1 MSVQTHLPPSH
12 SPAFTSKTAS
22 GLYSAAENG
31 NGPSSSSQ
39 RSPPLS
45 PKNPQAILTPS
56 RGGDHIMSIDRSP
69 SRGPAA
75 ISDGPG
81 WKKLTPQR
89 IGKAIGARFMRAA
102 RRGNLPFLFIFFSC
116 TIVFFSALAGIGYQE
131 PRPVDSADVSTV
143 PTVAAGQN
151 GGFKFGG
158 PVFDPANDKLHL
170 EKVMAEQR
178 ELEEAWAR
186 KRRPKDGAWMR
197 KQRDD
202 KAIRRIPTPTTKA
215 AAMIETAVAQLTD
228 KSDDSAEGVVK
239 REEASIA
246 TAVKTQSATATDV
259 PIA

>member
-1 MSVQTHLPPSH
+1 MSPFARTFFFFIL
-12 SPAFTSKTAS
+12 
-22 GLYSAAENG
+22 
-31 NGPSSSSQ
+31 SQ
-39 RSPPLS
+39 VL
-45 PKNPQAILTPS
+45 KLK
-56 RGGDHIMSIDRSP
+56 GGYD
-69 SRGPAA
+69 
-75 ISDGPG
+75 
-81 WKKLTPQR
+81 
-89 IGKAIGARFMRAA
+89 
-102 RRGNLPFLFIFFSC
+102 SC

-186 KRRPKDGAWMR
+186 KRRPKDVSTVQSFFISYSSFMQQLIDLVFFSQGAWMR

-215 AAMIETAVAQLTD
+215 AAMVETAVAQLTD
-228 KSDDSAEGVVK
+228 KSDVSAEGVVK

-259 PIA
+259 PNA

>member
-1 MSVQTHLPPSH
+1 MSPFARTFFFFIL
-12 SPAFTSKTAS
+12 
-22 GLYSAAENG
+22 
-31 NGPSSSSQ
+31 SQ
-39 RSPPLS
+39 VL
-45 PKNPQAILTPS
+45 KLK
-56 RGGDHIMSIDRSP
+56 GGYD
-69 SRGPAA
+69 
-75 ISDGPG
+75 
-81 WKKLTPQR
+81 
-89 IGKAIGARFMRAA
+89 
-102 RRGNLPFLFIFFSC
+102 SC

-186 KRRPKDGAWMR
+186 KRRPKDVSTVQSFFISYSSFMQQLIDLVFFSQGAWMR

-215 AAMIETAVAQLTD
+215 AAMVETAVAQLTD
-228 KSDDSAEGVVK
+228 KSDVSAEGVVK
-239 REEASIA
+239 REETSIA

-259 PIA
+259 PNA

>member
-1 MSVQTHLPPSH
+1 MSPFARTFFFFFL
-12 SPAFTSKTAS
+12 
-22 GLYSAAENG
+22 
-31 NGPSSSSQ
+31 SQ
-39 RSPPLS
+39 DL
-45 PKNPQAILTPS
+45 KLK
-56 RGGDHIMSIDRSP
+56 GGYD
-69 SRGPAA
+69 
-75 ISDGPG
+75 
-81 WKKLTPQR
+81 
-89 IGKAIGARFMRAA
+89 
-102 RRGNLPFLFIFFSC
+102 SC

-186 KRRPKDGAWMR
+186 KRRPKDVSTVQSFFISYSSFMQQLIDLVFFSQGAWMR

-215 AAMIETAVAQLTD
+215 AAMVETAVAQLTD
-228 KSDDSAEGVVK
+228 KSDVSAEGVVK

-259 PIA
+259 PNA

>member
-1 MSVQTHLPPSH
+1 MSPFARTFFFFFL
-12 SPAFTSKTAS
+12 
-22 GLYSAAENG
+22 
-31 NGPSSSSQ
+31 SQ
-39 RSPPLS
+39 VL
-45 PKNPQAILTPS
+45 KLK
-56 RGGDHIMSIDRSP
+56 GGYD
-69 SRGPAA
+69 
-75 ISDGPG
+75 
-81 WKKLTPQR
+81 
-89 IGKAIGARFMRAA
+89 
-102 RRGNLPFLFIFFSC
+102 SC

-131 PRPVDSADVSTV
+131 PRPVDSADVSAV

-186 KRRPKDGAWMR
+186 KRRPKDVSTVQSFFISYSSFMQQLIDLVFFSQGAWMR

-215 AAMIETAVAQLTD
+215 AAMVETAVAQLTD
-228 KSDDSAEGVVK
+228 KSDVSAEGVVK

-259 PIA
+259 PNA

>member
-1 MSVQTHLPPSH
+1 MSSFARTFFFFFL
-12 SPAFTSKTAS
+12 
-22 GLYSAAENG
+22 
-31 NGPSSSSQ
+31 SQ
-39 RSPPLS
+39 VL
-45 PKNPQAILTPS
+45 KLK
-56 RGGDHIMSIDRSP
+56 GGYD
-69 SRGPAA
+69 
-75 ISDGPG
+75 
-81 WKKLTPQR
+81 
-89 IGKAIGARFMRAA
+89 
-102 RRGNLPFLFIFFSC
+102 SC

-186 KRRPKDGAWMR
+186 KRRPKDVSTVQSFFISYSSFMQQLIDLVFFSQGAWMR

-215 AAMIETAVAQLTD
+215 AAMVETAVAQLTD
-228 KSDDSAEGVVK
+228 KSDVSAEGVVK

-259 PIA
+259 PNA

>member
-1 MSVQTHLPPSH
+1 MSPFARTFFSFFL
-12 SPAFTSKTAS
+12 
-22 GLYSAAENG
+22 
-31 NGPSSSSQ
+31 SQ
-39 RSPPLS
+39 VL
-45 PKNPQAILTPS
+45 KLK
-56 RGGDHIMSIDRSP
+56 GGYD
-69 SRGPAA
+69 
-75 ISDGPG
+75 
-81 WKKLTPQR
+81 
-89 IGKAIGARFMRAA
+89 
-102 RRGNLPFLFIFFSC
+102 SC

-186 KRRPKDGAWMR
+186 KRRPKDVSTVQSFFISYSSFMQQLIDLVFFSQGAWMR

-215 AAMIETAVAQLTD
+215 AAMVETAVAQLTD
-228 KSDDSAEGVVK
+228 KSDVSAEGVVK

-259 PIA
+259 PNA

>member
-1 MSVQTHLPPSH
+1 MSPFARTFFSFFL
-12 SPAFTSKTAS
+12 
-22 GLYSAAENG
+22 
-31 NGPSSSSQ
+31 SQ
-39 RSPPLS
+39 VL
-45 PKNPQAILTPS
+45 KLK
-56 RGGDHIMSIDRSP
+56 GGYD
-69 SRGPAA
+69 
-75 ISDGPG
+75 
-81 WKKLTPQR
+81 
-89 IGKAIGARFMRAA
+89 
-102 RRGNLPFLFIFFSC
+102 SC

-186 KRRPKDGAWMR
+186 KRRPKDVSTVQSFFISYSSFMQQLIDLVFFSQGAWMR

-215 AAMIETAVAQLTD
+215 AAMVETAVAQLTD
-228 KSDDSAEGVVK
+228 KSDVSAEGVVK

-246 TAVKTQSATATDV
+246 TAVKTQSATTTDV
-259 PIA
+259 PNA

>member
-1 MSVQTHLPPSH
+1 MSPFARTFFSFFL
-12 SPAFTSKTAS
+12 
-22 GLYSAAENG
+22 
-31 NGPSSSSQ
+31 SQ
-39 RSPPLS
+39 VL
-45 PKNPQAILTPS
+45 KLK
-56 RGGDHIMSIDRSP
+56 GGYD
-69 SRGPAA
+69 
-75 ISDGPG
+75 
-81 WKKLTPQR
+81 
-89 IGKAIGARFMRAA
+89 
-102 RRGNLPFLFIFFSC
+102 SC

-131 PRPVDSADVSTV
+131 PRPVHSADVSTV

-186 KRRPKDGAWMR
+186 KRRPKDVSTVQSFFISYSSFMQQLIDLVFFSQGAWMR

-215 AAMIETAVAQLTD
+215 AAMVETAVAQLTD
-228 KSDDSAEGVVK
+228 KSDVSAEGVVK

-259 PIA
+259 PNA

>member
-1 MSVQTHLPPSH
+1 MSPFARTFFFFFL
-12 SPAFTSKTAS
+12 
-22 GLYSAAENG
+22 
-31 NGPSSSSQ
+31 SQ
-39 RSPPLS
+39 VL
-45 PKNPQAILTPS
+45 KLK
-56 RGGDHIMSIDRSP
+56 GGYD
-69 SRGPAA
+69 
-75 ISDGPG
+75 
-81 WKKLTPQR
+81 
-89 IGKAIGARFMRAA
+89 
-102 RRGNLPFLFIFFSC
+102 SC

-186 KRRPKDGAWMR
+186 KRRPKDVSTVQSFFISYSSFMQQLIDLVFYSQGAWMR

-215 AAMIETAVAQLTD
+215 AAMVETAVAQLTD
-228 KSDDSAEGVVK
+228 KNDVSAEGVVK

-259 PIA
+259 PNA